1 MAIYTHISTDTPL
14 LLSNIQKAG
23 QWPREKETTYD
34 LCYAYDGR
42 PSKHIVEL
50 ETPKHNNV
58 ELWKKLIEHRPIDD
72 DRIKMP
78 LLVFLSN
85 N

>member
-1 MAIYTHISTDTPL
+1 MA
-14 LLSNIQKAG
+14 K
-23 QWPREKETTYD
+23 KETTSVMHMY
-34 LCYAYDGR
+34 GR

-50 ETPKHNNV
+50 ETPKHHIV
-58 ELWKKLIEHRPIDD
+58 ELRKKLIEHRPIDD